1 MKVGCVRMLKRC
13 SGCGVILQ
21 SEDETKSGFVKDTAH
36 DLCLDCFN
44 LKHYSK
50 VNSVT
55 IHPGEMPIIKTE
67 ALIIYV
73 LSINHL
79 SLRLKYRLDRHFPN
93 SPVILVLNH
102 IDTLDTSVNL
112 NRMIQTIRQEANRLQ
127 MKFVDIVPVSAL
139 QNKYI
144 DVLLDSIKTHQ
155 KKRNVYLVGFQN
167 SGKSLLFKRIAEHLQ
182 IETSVLSGKKPG
194 LTLADFDIPL
204 FGQKLFDTPGIYLP
218 GSIASLLPYET
229 YKDLIIEARVKPKI
243 YQLNELQSLY
253 FEGICAVS
261 YLEGGFKGIACYASN
276 AMTIH
281 RAKYDET
288 YEKFHDMQP
297 QFKHRIEGAKFI
309 KKTFKLN
316 PDVAYELSISDIAMV
331 HLKGKA
337 TIEIYYPETL
347 RIVLEEALY

>member
-1 MKVGCVRMLKRC
+1 MLKRC

-21 SEDETKSGFVKDTAH
+21 TEDDTKAGFIKDQTH

-44 LKHYSK
+44 LKYYSK

-55 IHPGEMPIIKTE
+55 IHPGEMPIIKEE

-102 IDTLDTSVNL
+102 IDTLDASVNL
-112 NRMIQTIRQEANRLQ
+112 NKMIQKIRQEANKLQ
-127 MKFVDIVPVSAL
+127 MKFVDIIPISAL

-144 DVLLDSIKTHQ
+144 DVLMDSIKQHQ
-155 KKRNVYLVGFQN
+155 KNRNVYLVGFQN
-167 SGKSLLFKRIAEHLQ
+167 SGKSLLFKRLANRLN

-194 LTLADFDIPL
+194 LTLADFSIP
-204 FGQKLFDTPGIYLP
+204 FNGAKLTDTPGIYLP
-218 GSIASLLPYET
+218 GSIASFLPFDL
-229 YKDLIIEARVKPKI
+229 YKDLLIESRVKPKI
-243 YQLNELQSLY
+243 YQLNEQQSL
-253 FEGICAVS
+253 FFGGLFAVS

-276 AMTIH
+276 ALEIH
-281 RAKYDET
+281 RTKYEET
-288 YEKFHDMQP
+288 YEKFHSQQDT
-297 QFKHRIEGAKFI
+297 FKHQIKDQKFV

-316 PDVAYELSISDIAMV
+316 SELAYELSISDVAMV

-337 TIEIYYPETL
+337 MIEVYAPESM
-347 RIVLEEALY
+347 RILLEEALY